1 MTLSASLVVV
11 MGTQY
16 YDASGATGG
25 ADYSVT
31 DLLQIMGRASR
42 PDDAGG
48 RSVTFYYS
56 TLAPFGVATHVH
68 TIMLNHTFV
77 AKENESL

>member
-1 MTLSASLVVV
+1 MNVQVITATAPMCWGMTLSASLVVV

-16 YDASGATGG
+16 YDASGATSG

-42 PDDAGG
+42 PNVDDVG
-48 RSVTFYYS
+48 RLDPVT
-56 TLAPFGVATHVH
+56 LP
-68 TIMLNHTFV
+68 TFRSR
-77 AKENESL
+77 KI

>member
-1 MTLSASLVVV
+1 MCWGMTLSASLVVV

-42 PDDAGG
+42 PTLDDVG
-48 RSVTFYYS
+48 R
-56 TLAPFGVATHVH
+56 
-68 TIMLNHTFV
+68 
-77 AKENESL
+77 

>member
-1 MTLSASLVVV
+1 MQVVTATASMCWGMTLSASLVVV

-48 RSVTFYYS
+48 RSVPCFH
-56 TLAPFGVATHVH
+56 L
-68 TIMLNHTFV
+68 L
-77 AKENESL
+77 L